1 MTKNNYYIE
10 ASSSQ
15 VNKNNKRVSG
25 DTIILK
31 KIPNERRFMFVLS
44 DGLGSGIFANV
55 LSNITASMAL
65 NFRLRNEPVNRTA
78 RNIIN
83 ILPIDRTRNISY
95 STFTLADV
103 DFDGETNIIEL
114 DNPSF
119 ILIRNR
125 ERIYPEKKQLVIK
138 NDNLDRTVN
147 IAHLHLFSEDRII
160 FVSDGVAQSGIGSTK
175 LPIGWGEKGISEFA
189 LSKIRDN
196 KTISAKELCEEI
208 VSKAY
213 QNDDYKSKD
222 DISCAVLYMR
232 KPRKVLIC
240 SGPPF
245 DIEKDI
251 YLAGLVSNYEGK
263 KVICGGTT
271 AHIISRCMN
280 KEIKI
285 DLDDDNLD
293 LPPVSE
299 LDGIDLVTEG
309 ILTLAKVSEF
319 LNNKSFDEPF
329 PDDASGKIL
338 EIMMN
343 SDTIDFIAGTRI
355 NNAHQ
360 DPNLPEEL
368 EIRRNVIKKIAS
380 LLEEKYLKNVSIK
393 YI

>member
-10 ASSSQ
+10 AASSQ
-15 VNKNNKRVSG
+15 VNKNGQRVNG
-25 DTIILK
+25 DTMILK
-31 KIPNERRFMFVLS
+31 RIANERRFLFVLS

-55 LSNITASMAL
+55 LSNLTASMAL

-83 ILPIDRTRNISY
+83 ILPIDRKRKISY

-103 DFDGETNIIEL
+103 DFDGEINIIEL

-119 ILIRNR
+119 ILIRNH
-125 ERIYPEKKQLVIK
+125 ERIIPERKQIVIK
-138 NDNLDRTVN
+138 SENIDRMVN

-160 FVSDGVAQSGIGSTK
+160 FMSDGVTQSGIGTSK
-175 LPIGWGEKGISEFA
+175 MPIGWGEKGVMDFA
-189 LSKIRDN
+189 LEQIKDN
-196 KTISAKELCEEI
+196 KTISAKELCDKI
-208 VSKAY
+208 VSRSY

-222 DISCAVLYMR
+222 DISCSVLYMR
-232 KPRKVLIC
+232 KPRKTLIC

-245 DIEKDI
+245 EKEKDE
-251 YLAGLVSNYEGK
+251 YLTELVTKYEGK
-263 KVICGGTT
+263 KIICGGTT
-271 AHIISRCMN
+271 AHIISRCMK

-285 DLDDDNLD
+285 DLEDDSND

-299 LDGIDLVTEG
+299 IEGIDLVTEG

-319 LNNKSFDEPF
+319 LEKKSFNEVLPEN
-329 PDDASGKIL
+329 ASGKIL
-338 EIMMN
+338 EIIMN
-343 SDTIDFIAGTRI
+343 SDIIDFIAGTRI

-368 EIRRNVIKKIAS
+368 EIRRNVIKKITS
-380 LLEEKYLKNVSIK
+380 ILEEKYLKNVSIK